1 MSNKRHKSGRRSP
14 ADPLTGMEQV
24 DDGLP
29 KSSEERAILRQRAE
43 QLAQRPPDEDE
54 EVGIQFIHFRLGRSE
69 EYGIPYRYAEE
80 ILPAQTITRVPCVA
94 PIFSGV
100 TNRRGEMLAVISLK
114 RMFGLDA
121 GDQSAGRD
129 PGIIVVRGAGL
140 TVGLLVDDVLGNEE
154 YLSSKLAAAPP
165 SERFGSL
172 DWVEGICAGRI
183 TILNLERMLADPGLH
198 AGSPGAGS

>member
-1 MSNKRHKSGRRSP
+1 MSDKRRKSGRQPP
-14 ADPLTGMEQV
+14 AGPLSGMEQV

-43 QLAQRPPDEDE
+43 QLAERPPDDDDE
-54 EVGIQFIHFRLGRSE
+54 AGIQFIHFRLGRSE

-80 ILPAQTITRVPCVA
+80 ILPMQTITRVPCVP

-121 GDQSAGRD
+121 GEQSAGRD
-129 PGIIVVRGAGL
+129 PGIVVVHGAGL
-140 TVGLLVDDVLGNEE
+140 IVGLLVDNVLGNEE
-154 YLSSKLAAAPP
+154 YRASKLTAAPP
-165 SERFGSL
+165 SERFGNL

-183 TILNLERMLADPGLH
+183 TILNLDKMLADPGLH
-198 AGSPGAGS
+198 AGVSDIGL